1 MIVPNAN
8 FRRFMPAWGFSLVE
22 VALAV
27 AVIGFSL
34 LAVVGLLPPL
44 LDTERDNT
52 FRSMIPKIRAQ
63 ALAELRAKPYPT
75 ALPHTES
82 MLFTDGAELTTD
94 PNKAIY
100 KCEATL
106 TVPIA
111 SVAGTDGGVPDLKTD
126 FCLVK
131 LSCSVLSRPK
141 DTPVQFHESLAKER

>member
-1 MIVPNAN
+1 MIAPNTN
-8 FRRFMPAWGFSLVE
+8 CRRFIQGRGFSLVE

-44 LDTERDNT
+44 LDTERENT
-52 FRSMIPKIRAQ
+52 FRSMVPKLRAQ

-75 ALPHTES
+75 ALPHNES
-82 MLFTDGAELTTD
+82 LLFTEGGEVTTD
-94 PNKAIY
+94 HDKAIY
-100 KCEATL
+100 KCEATM

-111 SVAGTDGGVPDLKTD
+111 SAAGTGGGVPELKTD

-131 LSCSVLSRPK
+131 LTCSVLSRPK
-141 DTPVQFHESLAKER
+141 DTPVEFHESLAKER